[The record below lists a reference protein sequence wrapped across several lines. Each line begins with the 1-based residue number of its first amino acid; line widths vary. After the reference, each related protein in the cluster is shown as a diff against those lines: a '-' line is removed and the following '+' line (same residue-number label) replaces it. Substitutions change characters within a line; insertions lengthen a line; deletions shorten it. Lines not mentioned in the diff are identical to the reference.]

1 MCVSLLLHEK
11 ETLGVCSGLQLESGH
26 PPIVSLIPEILGNY
40 MRTFSDGVCA
50 LTAKSPVLQITF
62 FGKKGCSAL
71 LLACIFS
78 CYD

>member
-11 ETLGVCSGLQLESGH
+11 EMLGVCSGLQLESGH
-26 PPIVSLIPEILGNY
+26 PLIVSLIPEILGNY

-50 LTAKSPVLQITF
+50 LTAKSPVLQILF
-62 FGKKGCSAL
+62 WKEGCSAL